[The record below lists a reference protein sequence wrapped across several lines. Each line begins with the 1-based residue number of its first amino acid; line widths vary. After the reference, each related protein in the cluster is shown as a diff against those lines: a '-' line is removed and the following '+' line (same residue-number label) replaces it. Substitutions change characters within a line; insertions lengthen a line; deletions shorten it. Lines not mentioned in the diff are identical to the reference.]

1 MSGKIKNIIAVLFS
15 ITLVSLLF
23 SGYLLYSNQQKA
35 DIIKTQEHL
44 LKKNSNNDKSYVDS
58 AKKITDSIKHIAS
71 QITYTINGKSYSSDE
86 FIDKYLQMSHEK
98 DRYMTMYEMAKKEYG
113 FIINSSIN
121 KSDISYKWGAF
132 SRADSAQ
139 LTFELFRNRIR
150 KNSRGEWIY
159 DNTSKKD
166 IEEID
171 KKLRKEV
178 MPLAREILKGSTDT
192 SKKTN

>member
-1 MSGKIKNIIAVLFS
+1 MSEKIKNIVAFLLS
-15 ITLVSLLF
+15 ITFVSLLF
-23 SGYLLYSNQQKA
+23 SGYLLYSNQQKIE
-35 DIIKTQEHL
+35 IIKTQEHL
-44 LKKNSNNDKSYVDS
+44 LKKNSNNDKKYMDS
-58 AKKITDSIKHIAS
+58 ARKITDSIKHIAS

-121 KSDISYKWGAF
+121 KNDIIYTWGPF

-139 LTFELFRNRIR
+139 LTYKLFKNRIKR
-150 KNSRGEWIY
+150 NSKDEWIY
-159 DNTSKKD
+159 DGTTKKD
-166 IEEID
+166 IEAID
-171 KKLRKEV
+171 KQLKKEV
-178 MPLAREILKGSTDT
+178 IPLTRDILKGSTDT